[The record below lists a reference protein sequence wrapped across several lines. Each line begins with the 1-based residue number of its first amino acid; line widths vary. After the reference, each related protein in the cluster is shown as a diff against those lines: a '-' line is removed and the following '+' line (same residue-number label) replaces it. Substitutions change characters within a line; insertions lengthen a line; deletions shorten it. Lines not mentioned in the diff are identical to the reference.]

1 MRTLA
6 IIALSA
12 MGCAGKLEPDSSTC
26 PPDCPPTWAATTTGT
41 GSTTTGGGGGPGT
54 VDMCV
59 VNTTA
64 LRACQAT
71 GCHTGDPSHPG
82 DPNFLSAGLDLS
94 ATSVTTNA
102 KLFLDKPNVGTP
114 GVTMLGDPT
123 GCPPGAFKLIDSAN
137 PSNSLL
143 FLKPTAPG
151 QMPTAPC
158 GGKMP
163 VIGTFTSAYKD
174 CLTSWISSVIAL
186 K

>member
-1 MRTLA
+1 MTA
-6 IIALSA
+6 
-12 MGCAGKLEPDSSTC
+12 
-26 PPDCPPTWAATTTGT
+26 T
-41 GSTTTGGGGGPGT
+41 GSTTTAGGGGSGT

-64 LRACQAT
+64 LKACQAV

-94 ATSVTTNA
+94 AASVTTNA
-102 KLFLDKPNVGTP
+102 KLFLDKPNVGTM
-114 GVTMLGDPT
+114 GVTTLGDAT
-123 GCPPGAFKLIDSAN
+123 GCPPGAFKLIDSTQ

-143 FLKPTAPG
+143 FLKPTASG

-158 GGKMP
+158 GSKMP
-163 VIGTFTSAYKD
+163 VIGTFTEANKA